1 MRVRLP
7 SLVPRQKF
15 LINTDDTG
23 RFIVSSKRTGVS
35 YWVEPIGN
43 CKTMWGDLDPA
54 TKQISGNYGKKY
66 RGGIDPEESLISEE
80 NGFLNVVTLDIGT
93 SPLLYIDW
101 KDAQYPTKE

>member
-1 MRVRLP
+1 MKQHLK
-7 SLVPRQKF
+7 SSNIFFTNIL
-15 LINTDDTG
+15 
-23 RFIVSSKRTGVS
+23 RFNVKNKSV
-35 YWVEPIGN
+35 GN

-93 SPLLYIDW
+93 SPLLY
-101 KDAQYPTKE
+101 